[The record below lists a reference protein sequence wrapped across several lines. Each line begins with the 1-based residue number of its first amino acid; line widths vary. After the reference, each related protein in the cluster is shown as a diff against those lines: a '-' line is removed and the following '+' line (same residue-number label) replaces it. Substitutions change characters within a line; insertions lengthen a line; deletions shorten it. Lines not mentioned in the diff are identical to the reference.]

1 MFAEGEQRM
10 STGEVIG
17 MWIKRFHRGP
27 MDPVTQA
34 ELVAGQGIVGNADQ
48 GGRRQVTLIEDEVW
62 QALMAELGG
71 ELSPSTRRANLLLR
85 GVALADS
92 RGRVLRIGPCRI
104 RIYNETKPCERME
117 ESLTGLR
124 DAMYPNWRGGAYGEV
139 LVGGL
144 LQIGAAASWDVP
156 DPQP

>member
-1 MFAEGEQRM
+1 M

-48 GGRRQVTLIEDEVW
+48 GGRRQVTLIEEEVW

-71 ELSPSTRRANLLLR
+71 ELPPSTRRANLLLR
-85 GVALADS
+85 GVALAES

-144 LQIGAAASWDVP
+144 LQIGAAASWDAP